1 MSKQLKR
8 KVDIRCLQEVRWRG
22 QGARYAAIKGRRCKW
37 YWFGSNNGIGVG
49 ILVQEE
55 LCEKVV
61 EVRRKCVRMM
71 TTVLVF
77 KEEVI
82 RVICAYAPSAR
93 EINL

>member
-1 MSKQLKR
+1 MEVFCGRGTEMSKQLKR

-22 QGARYAAIKGRRCKW
+22 QGARFAAIKGRRCKW

-61 EVRRKCVRMM
+61 EVRRKLCQNDDNGAG
-71 TTVLVF
+71 F
-77 KEEVI
+77 
-82 RVICAYAPSAR
+82 
-93 EINL
+93 